1 MIVGEDF
8 KPGDIVQIVTEDER
22 VFSIRIP
29 ETANP
34 TFRDFLDSCT
44 PTPYNSDPDEV
55 AELLMEF
62 ADLMDEI
69 LNTRLSFTYCQ
80 QPGCCDY
87 PYCDCGHLTTHDY
100 PQEPFL
106 GKSLG
111 ESIAEMA
118 ENLRSADTSGRASQ
132 MFNPGTFIS
141 DLCDIDYEDDLYNG
155 ESTTLNNAQ
164 NVTIYADN
172 VYMEGE

>member
-1 MIVGEDF
+1 MIVGENF
-8 KPGDIVQIVTEDER
+8 NPGDVVQIVTDDER

-62 ADLMDEI
+62 AEIMDEM
-69 LNTRLSFTYCQ
+69 LNSRLSFTYCK
-80 QPGCCDY
+80 QPGRCDY
-87 PYCDCGHLTTHDY
+87 PYCDCGTPFQSKSFSELLGHLSEEFRKD
-100 PQEPFL
+100 P
-106 GKSLG
+106 
-111 ESIAEMA
+111 
-118 ENLRSADTSGRASQ
+118 
-132 MFNPGTFIS
+132 
-141 DLCDIDYEDDLYNG
+141 CCIDYEDDLYNG
-155 ESTTLNNAQ
+155 ENVTLDNAQ

-172 VYMEGE
+172 VYMDGE